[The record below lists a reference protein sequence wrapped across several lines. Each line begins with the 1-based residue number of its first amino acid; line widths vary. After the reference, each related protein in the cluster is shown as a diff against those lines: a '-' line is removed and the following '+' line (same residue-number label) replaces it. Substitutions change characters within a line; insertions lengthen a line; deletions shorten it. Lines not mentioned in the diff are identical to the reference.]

1 MENKEKEFAAEY
13 SSALLELK
21 VNSRPLIMMLTD
33 LAKENEIYAKIVA
46 EVIIHYIY
54 KRSYKLP
61 ALYLVDSIVKNVG
74 MPYKRLFASSI
85 DKVFPHVFEK
95 VDEEGRRKLYKLR
108 QTWNDVFPHSRLCY
122 LDTKVHG
129 IDPAWPVPPVPKT
142 TSPNHQ
148 FKRQKI
154 YIAPWKAKEICSST
168 LLNATSTDNS
178 RDEKVPIFSTP
189 PQDSRLKPDLKGK
202 ESEKINPKKKDSTG
216 TDCLRDQNASTLR
229 TPPQDPRLNP
239 DLKRKSLE
247 KNHPKKKVKLSSES
261 SDKPL
266 ITSES
271 SEFKS
276 QPVEKTVAVNENLSQ
291 KTSHHIK
298 ATSSEN
304 KKHYEV
310 FGLFGKE
317 DIDLRQVQTTHQL
330 PHSKEV
336 TSPNSVL
343 CLAPASQT
351 RDKTASLSIDARE
364 KEVSNTSWKEN
375 INPIASKDMKN
386 PLSLVEATQT
396 REKSNFV
403 IDTIENEIS
412 YTQEKEKINSDAS
425 RDLKNSVL
433 YSVQA
438 SQCEDK
444 NSSMVI
450 DTKENEASYT
460 PWKEKTPV
468 ASKYMKNSMLSQ
480 IEDKTSPVV
489 IDTSRK
495 VVSCTLWKENIS
507 PVDHRDIKAF
517 NPYIGFQRE
526 EGNRR
531 LSTYSRRNYSFGNIA
546 AKWEKFRERKTQFRE
561 YKQSSNTSGSRY
573 SDPGGSSG
581 KDSWRREK
589 IDHSY
594 VNKKYSDHE
603 SVYTGSWQRSSY
615 NNHSP
620 NQEMNSPNYCNRN
633 ISKSGN
639 VKYNGIELPS
649 VSDKLLNIIR
659 CEPQTKTIDIDGK
672 PREIRVYGERAIILM
687 DWDKP
692 YTVSFES
699 IQCNI
704 IFDNGEYVFPI
715 QIGEDYR
722 VFFVNG
728 ENHRIKVG
736 VPTHELMLDG
746 KGYQCFFGN
755 KPITVHF
762 AGKHRTIGLDCRTP
776 RVLFGRNINT
786 EFLLGYVELT
796 VDSKKVARLYLDA
809 KPQVFMLE
817 EKPYIIK
824 FISAF
829 QKVNINGAKF
839 SVEFGGF
846 PICILVEGA
855 RKYLRFS
862 NLPSFVIPGITKV
875 QGMDNEDLPDLPGP
889 NYDSNT
895 LSHGRVNR
903 VPDYPSIPTCPPQ
916 SPSIVIN
923 NNSKPAQI
931 PQAAPPVV
939 NINAVFNI
947 PPPTITA
954 DIPHQNVTPVNLNS
968 SVNANSSFNTF
979 PQKSEPSLT
988 QKDISQHIL
997 PVLPLAHP
1005 SNTSIISGAYVSSL
1019 EFPSNLQHPP
1029 PMQSVIT
1036 DNYQRPPLFPYPP
1049 PPLPSKVVTPFKEPT
1064 PPPTNPEDVHDLV
1077 NRLVKSGVIKNI
1089 KKVGKNKENEI
1100 KNNYKK
1106 KEDTMKNDSREIPN
1120 RLNFIDDIPVD
1131 SMMKVENLKRP
1142 NDKMKNSLYQ
1152 GEQCLMCGERYF
1164 DEELHNQGSSFKNSK
1179 NREFYPHMRDFLL
1192 QMMKDEDE
1200 KDVTSEVDKQTSAS
1214 DSSCEKKKKD
1224 YIPSV
1229 EVSDDPNHNVC
1240 FICHEAFK
1248 QIKVCG
1254 VLYYEE
1260 AVQVEG
1266 INYHSRCHQ
1275 DHLKKIEEKGNL
1287 DVVKEKQLEKRESKV
1302 CENDGEEESCGGMI
1316 EEQEK
1321 EIKNDIESKDG
1332 KNGNE
1337 HISETEKEKFESM
1350 ELGTTLETEK
1360 SRTEPKESYLVES
1373 LEKKSPSR
1381 NSSIK
1386 NNDLPFHIKE
1396 EPDNGIR
1403 VITSHENSMLLSD
1416 IPIKIEIDDDYDNE
1430 ETLIEVMDV
1439 NDDTR
1444 DEFIEYPSAS
1454 WTPSISPTV
1463 AETDIV
1469 SSIDGN
1475 SELIPSPENL
1485 NMPPTTRLKIAFS
1498 LSSKT
1503 DVHSVNDISENI
1515 SSSEDDDQ
1523 ISNGIV
1529 NSLENVNEAK
1539 SNISNLDTCDDLK
1552 DDGNQEGDGISPID
1566 DCNLDFALTG
1576 TEIVN
1581 QPLVTRGIE
1590 TSSLCSIM

>member
-148 FKRQKI
+148 FKRQHHGRQRK
-154 YIAPWKAKEICSST
+154 YV
-168 LLNATSTDNS
+168 L
-178 RDEKVPIFSTP
+178 VH
-189 PQDSRLKPDLKGK
+189 
-202 ESEKINPKKKDSTG
+202 STG
-216 TDCLRDQNASTLR
+216 TDCLRNQKASTLS

-239 DLKRKSLE
+239 YLKRKSLE

-298 ATSSEN
+298 ETSSEN

-317 DIDLRQVQTTHQL
+317 DIDLRQKQTIHQL
-330 PHSKEV
+330 PHSTEV
-336 TSPNSVL
+336 KSPNPVL
-343 CLAPASQT
+343 CLAQASQT
-351 RDKTASLSIDARE
+351 RDKTASVSIDAGE
-364 KEVSNTSWKEN
+364 KEVSNPSWKEN

-403 IDTIENEIS
+403 IDTIENEFS
-412 YTQEKEKINSDAS
+412 CTQEKEKINSDAS

-517 NPYIGFQRE
+517 NPYIG
-526 EGNRR
+526 
-531 LSTYSRRNYSFGNIA
+531 
-546 AKWEKFRERKTQFRE
+546 
-561 YKQSSNTSGSRY
+561 SRY

-603 SVYTGSWQRSSY
+603 SVYTGSWRRSSY

-649 VSDKLLNIIR
+649 VSDKLLNIIQ

-1142 NDKMKNSLYQ
+1142 NDKMKN
-1152 GEQCLMCGERYF
+1152 
-1164 DEELHNQGSSFKNSK
+1164 
-1179 NREFYPHMRDFLL
+1179 FL
-1192 QMMKDEDE
+1192 
-1200 KDVTSEVDKQTSAS
+1200 
-1214 DSSCEKKKKD
+1214 
-1224 YIPSV
+1224 I
-1229 EVSDDPNHNVC
+1229 
-1240 FICHEAFK
+1240 
-1248 QIKVCG
+1248 
-1254 VLYYEE
+1254 
-1260 AVQVEG
+1260 
-1266 INYHSRCHQ
+1266 SRRTMSYVWR
-1275 DHLKKIEEKGNL
+1275 KIL
-1287 DVVKEKQLEKRESKV
+1287 
-1302 CENDGEEESCGGMI
+1302 
-1316 EEQEK
+1316 
-1321 EIKNDIESKDG
+1321 
-1332 KNGNE
+1332 
-1337 HISETEKEKFESM
+1337 
-1350 ELGTTLETEK
+1350 
-1360 SRTEPKESYLVES
+1360 
-1373 LEKKSPSR
+1373 
-1381 NSSIK
+1381 
-1386 NNDLPFHIKE
+1386 
-1396 EPDNGIR
+1396 
-1403 VITSHENSMLLSD
+1403 
-1416 IPIKIEIDDDYDNE
+1416 
-1430 ETLIEVMDV
+1430 
-1439 NDDTR
+1439 
-1444 DEFIEYPSAS
+1444 
-1454 WTPSISPTV
+1454 
-1463 AETDIV
+1463 
-1469 SSIDGN
+1469 
-1475 SELIPSPENL
+1475 
-1485 NMPPTTRLKIAFS
+1485 
-1498 LSSKT
+1498 
-1503 DVHSVNDISENI
+1503 
-1515 SSSEDDDQ
+1515 
-1523 ISNGIV
+1523 
-1529 NSLENVNEAK
+1529 
-1539 SNISNLDTCDDLK
+1539 
-1552 DDGNQEGDGISPID
+1552 
-1566 DCNLDFALTG
+1566 
-1576 TEIVN
+1576 
-1581 QPLVTRGIE
+1581 
-1590 TSSLCSIM
+1590 